1 MIKKSNSRE
10 LTEDVISLAVQWAN
24 DEVSLAHVA
33 RELGTVNMTHSYTT
47 LARALKAHI
56 KANQP
61 AP

>member
-1 MIKKSNSRE
+1 MIKKTNSRE
-10 LTEDVISLAVQWAN
+10 ITKEVIDLAVSWAK

-47 LARALKAHI
+47 LARALKEYVKTNWA
-56 KANQP
+56 